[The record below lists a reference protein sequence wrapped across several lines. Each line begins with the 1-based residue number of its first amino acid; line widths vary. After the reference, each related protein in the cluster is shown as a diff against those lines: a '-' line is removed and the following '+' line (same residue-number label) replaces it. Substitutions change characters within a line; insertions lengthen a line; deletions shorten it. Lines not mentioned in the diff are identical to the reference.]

1 MTIPQAKRTRLDN
14 GLMIVTESIPTLRS
28 VALGIVIGAGSGD
41 ELESEAGLSHFSE
54 HMAFKGTK
62 NRSAFQIAVDVDAV
76 GGRMNA
82 YTGKE
87 QTVFFAVALD
97 KHVKVIADVL
107 SDIFLNPLL
116 DEKDIDMERDVILE
130 EIKMYE
136 DTPDELIHDL
146 FNETILQ
153 GHPMGKPTIGNVES
167 IKKFKQ
173 DSFLKYRKRLYT
185 PDNVIISAAGNLN
198 HDELVEIL
206 ASFLKGFAGVKE
218 KRTYEPPK
226 FKPQI
231 RIKTKKTEQL
241 HLCLGVKGFSQL
253 AEDRYAFAVLD
264 NILGATMSSRLFQE
278 IREKRGLAYSVH
290 SMGNP
295 FRDFGTFY
303 VYAGT
308 SRKNIKQVIEL
319 ILAEF
324 TKMKKSGMTKVEL
337 ERAKE
342 NLLGRLVLGLETSSA
357 RMGYLARSEFY
368 YDRIISIDEIFKKV
382 EKVSQDDIIRIA
394 NQNFLDEYLNLTI
407 IGDIKKAP
415 LKTLSC

>member
-41 ELESEAGLSHFSE
+41 ELNDEAGLSHFCE

-87 QTVFFAVALD
+87 QTVFFAMALD
-97 KHVKVIADVL
+97 KHVGVIADVL

-116 DEKDIDMERDVILE
+116 DEKDIEMERGVILE
-130 EIKMYE
+130 EVKMYE
-136 DTPDELIHDL
+136 DTPDEQIHDL
-146 FNETILQ
+146 FSETILH
-153 GHPMGKPTIGNVES
+153 GHPLGKPTIGKVES
-167 IKKFKQ
+167 IKRFKKE
-173 DSFLKYRKRLYT
+173 SFIKYHKRLYT
-185 PDNVIISAAGNLN
+185 PDNVIISAAGNLD
-198 HDELVEIL
+198 HEGLVNIL
-206 ASFLKGFAGVKE
+206 TPYFDGFKGKKDKKAQKVPEFSSQIKVKE
-218 KRTYEPPK
+218 
-226 FKPQI
+226 
-231 RIKTKKTEQL
+231 KKTEQV

-253 AEDRYAFAVLD
+253 SQERYAFAMLDHVL
-264 NILGATMSSRLFQE
+264 GGSMSSRLFQE
-278 IREKRGLAYSVH
+278 IREKRGLVYSVH

-295 FRDFGTFY
+295 FREFGTFY

-308 SRKNIKQVIEL
+308 SKENLKQVVEL
-319 ILAEF
+319 ILKEF
-324 TKMKKSGMTKVEL
+324 ERMKKDGVTPKEL
-337 ERAKE
+337 ERAKD
-342 NLLGRLVLGLETSSA
+342 NLKGRLVLGLETSPA

-368 YDRIISIDEIFKKV
+368 YGRIISIDEIFEKV
-382 EKVSQDDIIRIA
+382 EKISQSDIIRIA
-394 NQNFLDEYLNLTI
+394 NQNFLDEYLNLTV